1 MIDERFGVPSASA
14 MRRISNCPPS
24 FKLASYFQDP
34 GSDEATTGDRIH
46 AALETLNTE
55 GLAADDLQTYEMC
68 LDQKNELLN
77 NWIGEEMDYQ
87 VFKEVRLGL
96 TTLGLVRDV
105 TPKTTWKLRFSGKA
119 DFVAVYGEGALIVDY
134 KTLHGDHD
142 HASENDQLRA
152 LAVLVALRHGVTK
165 VRVAIVQ
172 PWKGKPTVAD
182 FDKPALDAATAW
194 LYDTLHR
201 EEVSTPDQANPG
213 DWCHY
218 CPARVKCEAFTR
230 QTLST
235 VETATINLP
244 GDDEVGRKA
253 MFARA
258 AELSDSE
265 LAARYR
271 GLKWISWYVNAVQ
284 GNVRM
289 RAAEGGEFA
298 EKYFQLKK
306 GKPKESIEHVDIA
319 FQNLSEI
326 GVTAQD
332 FTAACK
338 TTKKAV
344 NALVRKAT
352 GQKGRELEQTVKR
365 CLEGAVKL
373 GKPPQKLVAVGEA
386 IEDDGEEG
394 EE

>member
-1 MIDERFGVPSASA
+1 MTDERFGVPSASA

-24 FKLASYFQDP
+24 FKLASYFKDA

-46 AALETLNTE
+46 AALETLNSV
-55 GLAADDLQTYEMC
+55 GLTADDLQTFEMC
-68 LDQKNELLN
+68 LDQRNELLS

-119 DFVAVYGEGALIVDY
+119 DFVAVFGEGALIVDY

-152 LAVLVALRHGVTK
+152 LAVLVALRHGVTQ

-201 EEVSTPDQANPG
+201 EEVSTPEQANAG

-230 QTLST
+230 QTLAT

-265 LAARYR
+265 LSARYR
-271 GLKWISWYVNAVQ
+271 GLKWISWYVSAVE

-289 RAAEGGEFA
+289 RAAEGGEFTD
-298 EKYFQLKK
+298 KYFHLVE
-306 GKPKESIEHVDIA
+306 GKPREAIENVA
-319 FQNLSEI
+319 MVWTRMEQL
-326 GVTAQD
+326 GVKAED
-332 FTAACK
+332 FTRECK
-338 TTKKAV
+338 TSKKAV
-344 NALVRKAT
+344 LGLLRAAT
-352 GQKGRELEQTVKR
+352 GEKGKALESMAKGV
-365 CLEGAVKL
+365 LEGAVKL
-373 GKPPQKLVAVGEA
+373 SKPPLKLVAVGDA
-386 IEDDGEEG
+386 IEDEEG
-394 EE
+394 DEL

>member
-1 MIDERFGVPSASA
+1 MTDERHGVPSASA

-24 FKLASYFQDP
+24 FKLASYFKDP

-46 AALETLNTE
+46 AALETLNTD
-55 GLAADDLQTYEMC
+55 GLTADDLQTYEMC
-68 LDQKNELLN
+68 LDQKNQLLDE
-77 NWIGEEMDYQ
+77 WVGDGDYQ
-87 VFKEVRLGL
+87 VFKEARLGL
-96 TTLGLVRDV
+96 THLGLVRDV

-152 LAVLVALRHGVTK
+152 LAVLVHLRHGLSQ

-182 FDKPALDAATAW
+182 FDKAALDAATAW
-194 LYDTLHR
+194 LYDTLNR
-201 EEVSTPDQANPG
+201 EETSTPDQANPG
-213 DWCHY
+213 AWCHY

-230 QTLST
+230 PVLA
-235 VETATINLP
+235 VAETAIMQLP
-244 GDDEVGRKA
+244 ADDETARKA

-258 AELSDSE
+258 AELPDSE

-271 GLKWISWYVNAVQ
+271 GLKMLGWYVNAVE

-289 RAAEGGEFA
+289 RASEGGEFA
-298 EKYFQLKK
+298 EKYFQLRE
-306 GKPKESIEHVDIA
+306 GKARESIEHVDIA

-344 NALVRKAT
+344 AALARKAT

-373 GKPPQKLVAVGEA
+373 GKPSQKLVAVGES